1 MRPPDIEPGTAI
13 LAAAR
18 KHRAIKGLGRL
29 DFDPSLHHGRPFSS
43 AGFRPDDQSL
53 RAEVEVWYERT
64 WLPRSSW
71 KNWSA
76 RLLTTH
82 GFADSVPG
90 RIETISFQKVSRIFL
105 STISKWLSVI
115 DQRGF
120 WRAMD

>member
-1 MRPPDIEPGTAI
+1 VRPPDIEPGTAI

-82 GFADSVPG
+82 GFADSIGTKPTPIHPKSTG
-90 RIETISFQKVSRIFL
+90 CWVSNACRRN
-105 STISKWLSVI
+105 SSA
-115 DQRGF
+115 R
-120 WRAMD
+120 M